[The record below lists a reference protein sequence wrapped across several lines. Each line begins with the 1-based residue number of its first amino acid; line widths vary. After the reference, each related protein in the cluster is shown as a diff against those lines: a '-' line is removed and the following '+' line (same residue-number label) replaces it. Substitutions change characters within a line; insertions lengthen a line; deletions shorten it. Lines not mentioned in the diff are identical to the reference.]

1 MDFENI
7 TLNDGETFDDFTM
20 RINGMSSDLRT
31 MGEQVEESKVVKKM
45 LRVLPK
51 KYAQI
56 MVSIETLLDLKS
68 LTLEELVGRLR
79 MDKDRMETETI
90 TEKTGKLMLTEEEW
104 VSRNRHRLLPDPS
117 STGGGEKRNGFNPTK
132 NKGAARDNG
141 GRGDRKEPVVKLM
154 SEGTPRRKGQCRNC
168 GIYGHWKEDCKRP
181 KKGERREEAHHVQA
195 EKEPALLLAT
205 VNDVRVQVAT
215 RRVQSH
221 VVNLNEKKVVPTDR
235 DEDSNVWVLD
245 TGASNHMTGR
255 RDVLTSLDT
264 SIGGTVCFGDGS
276 LIAIEGMGSVM
287 LQTKKDGHKV
297 LTEAYFIPKLKSN
310 IVSLGQLEEGGCKV
324 VLEDGY
330 CSVFDV
336 ERTLLAHAP
345 HVGNRFYLLKV
356 HLAAPVCLAAKTSD
370 KAWLWHGRYGHL
382 NFRALRELGQKG
394 MVEGLPLL
402 DRVEEFCDGCVL
414 GK

>member
-1 MDFENI
+1 
-7 TLNDGETFDDFTM
+7 
-20 RINGMSSDLRT
+20 
-31 MGEQVEESKVVKKM
+31 
-45 LRVLPK
+45 
-51 KYAQI
+51 
-56 MVSIETLLDLKS
+56 
-68 LTLEELVGRLR
+68 
-79 MDKDRMETETI
+79 
-90 TEKTGKLMLTEEEW
+90 
-104 VSRNRHRLLPDPS
+104 
-117 STGGGEKRNGFNPTK
+117 
-132 NKGAARDNG
+132 
-141 GRGDRKEPVVKLM
+141 
-154 SEGTPRRKGQCRNC
+154 
-168 GIYGHWKEDCKRP
+168 
-181 KKGERREEAHHVQA
+181 
-195 EKEPALLLAT
+195 
-205 VNDVRVQVAT
+205 
-215 RRVQSH
+215 
-221 VVNLNEKKVVPTDR
+221 
-235 DEDSNVWVLD
+235 
-245 TGASNHMTGR
+245 MTGR

-264 SIGGTVCFGDGS
+264 SIGGTVRFGDGS
-276 LIAIEGMGSVM
+276 LVAIKGMGSVM

-297 LTEAYFIPKLKSN
+297 LTEVYFIPKLKSN